1 MPSMKKS
8 VIVRVRETTEQQ
20 DRPINTKSP
29 ATKRSKSLFTVTHG
43 QSLRSQLSDARFV
56 LRWMVHTTLHDPH
69 PAAFARRYVISPH
82 RKNDRF
88 VVSFGLPALSATPRV
103 LDDAPNVRS
112 SAGTWNYDGTL
123 TAQEHRQVL
132 NVASYNYLGFVDL
145 NIEDRDTL
153 QYALRSLPLAD
164 DGKGCNQRLEDTVK
178 QELKTFLGM
187 PGCALTASGYAIN
200 LLAFPAMA
208 ASSAA
213 DSSEKP
219 VLLMDTESHSS
230 MLVGAFIAH
239 AATGARIVKF
249 RHNSINDLRFK
260 LDGLRR
266 SMGSAEKVALGHVWV
281 AIEGL
286 YSMDG
291 TVPPLPEIVAL
302 KQEYGFR
309 IYIDEAHSILS
320 IGSTGTGVV
329 GYFQDR
335 EPDTDLGVRLSSS
348 DVDMLGGTLSKS
360 FSSVG
365 GFVLCSGDLTQ
376 YVEARSRKM
385 AESGSSSIPTLSLI
399 RTLQILMNPTA
410 IRQRLTH
417 LRNVSRFV
425 SSTLVTKGYRISTTP
440 GAPICA
446 IIFDNVKR
454 VLDFLRVGRESGLLC
469 CGAAYPAAPRG
480 APRVRLSLTGA
491 HTWEGV
497 HEMLRLIDQVARE
510 VGVKGIRATRRAV
523 SRAFDTNDPACQKD
537 DDSASSLDGS
547 AASGMNI
554 NTAIRAL
561 CSTSSSAMSHQSA
574 ELRHAG
580 RGILSKHGLG
590 AAGPRW
596 MYGTSSPHLQLEQSL
611 NIAVMKCVPEQRSPL
626 ESTDVAT
633 TLFTDAAVGLL
644 SIISVC
650 MEPLTPRR
658 VKRGERHIVLLPIT
672 PGLEVI
678 EGAAAAQR
686 HASTHVEWY
695 NGTAASSIKTTKAEA
710 SFDKIHLTVFI
721 DVSRDV
727 EPGTE
732 KRRLANLL
740 RPYDTS
746 ALPSLTIII
755 SDGGVLSTQFESTR
769 EVLQDM
775 ASAVPNAFSSSK
787 IQWILFSAFNR
798 MPDLP
803 GLQGAFG
810 TGSKRLVEK
819 IQFLGPG
826 VMYTAMMP
834 PVTAALAEA
843 GVRRILDS

>member
-1 MPSMKKS
+1 MSSIKKS
-8 VIVRVRETTEQQ
+8 VIIHVREANELQ
-20 DRPINTKSP
+20 DRPIKAKQP
-29 ATKRSKSLFTVTHG
+29 ATKRSKSLFTVTNG
-43 QSLRSQLSDARFV
+43 QSLRSQVSDGRLV
-56 LRWMVHTTLHDPH
+56 LRWMIHTTLHDPH

-103 LDDAPNVRS
+103 LDDAPDVRS
-112 SAGTWNYDGTL
+112 SAGTWKYNGTR

-145 NIEDRDTL
+145 SIEDRDTL
-153 QYALRSLPLAD
+153 QYALRFLALAD
-164 DGKGCNQRLEDTVK
+164 NGKGCNQRLENAVK
-178 QELKTFLGM
+178 QELKTFLG
-187 PGCALTASGYAIN
+187 SGYAIN

-219 VLLMDTESHSS
+219 ILLMDTESHSS
-230 MLVGAFIAH
+230 MFVGAFIAH

-249 RHNSINDLRFK
+249 RHNSISDLRIK
-260 LDGLRR
+260 LEEVRG

-291 TVPPLPEIVAL
+291 TVPPLPEIIAL

-320 IGSTGTGVV
+320 IGETGTGIV
-329 GYFQDR
+329 GYFQNR
-335 EPDTDLGVRLSSS
+335 EPDTDSGPRLSTS

-365 GFVLCSGDLTQ
+365 GFVLCSGELTQ
-376 YVEARSRKM
+376 HVEARSRQM
-385 AESGSSSIPTLSLI
+385 AEPGSSLIPTLSLI
-399 RTLQILMNPTA
+399 RTLQILMDPTT
-410 IRQRLTH
+410 IRRRLTH
-417 LRNVSRFV
+417 LRNVSHFV
-425 SSTLVTKGYRISTTP
+425 SSRLIAKGYRISTTP

-491 HTWEGV
+491 HTWEDVG
-497 HEMLRLIDQVARE
+497 EMLRLIDQVAME
-510 VGVKGIRATRRAV
+510 VGVKSIREA
-523 SRAFDTNDPACQKD
+523 SRAPKPHVASEEAGCQKHCY
-537 DDSASSLDGS
+537 STSSLDRPAVS
-547 AASGMNI
+547 AIDS
-554 NTAIRAL
+554 NTSIRAL
-561 CSTSSSAMSHQSA
+561 CSDSLYVANDQSA
-574 ELRHAG
+574 RLRQAG
-580 RGILSKHGLG
+580 MEVLSKYGLG

-596 MYGTSSPHLQLEQSL
+596 MYGTSSPHLELEQL
-611 NIAVMKCVPEQRSPL
+611 LKIAVMKCMPMRH
-626 ESTDVAT
+626 STLKLAGLST

-644 SIISVC
+644 SIVSVC
-650 MEPLTPRR
+650 MEPLTPQR
-658 VKRGERHIVLLPIT
+658 VKRGERHIVLLPT
-672 PGLEVI
+672 NARLEVK

-695 NGTAASSIKTTKAEA
+695 NSTAASSNKATEA
-710 SFDKIHLTVFI
+710 ENSFDKTHLTVFI
-721 DVSRDV
+721 DVRRDV

-732 KRRLANLL
+732 KRRLASLL
-740 RPYDTS
+740 QPYDTS

-755 SDGGVLSTQFESTR
+755 FDGGVLCTRFESTR
-769 EVLQDM
+769 EALEDM
-775 ASAVPNAFSSSK
+775 AAAVPNAFGSSK
-787 IQWILFSAFNR
+787 IQWILFSAFNT

-810 TGSKRLVEK
+810 TGSKGLVEK

-834 PVTAALAEA
+834 PVMAALAEA

>member
-1 MPSMKKS
+1 MNHKA
-8 VIVRVRETTEQQ
+8 VVVHVREDNEQQ
-20 DRPINTKSP
+20 DRPINAKRLVTE
-29 ATKRSKSLFTVTHG
+29 RSKSLFTVSNG
-43 QSLRSQLSDARFV
+43 QSLRSQFSDARLV
-56 LRWMVHTTLHDPH
+56 LGWMVHTTLRDPH

-103 LDDAPNVRS
+103 LDDAPAVRS
-112 SAGTWNYDGTL
+112 SAGTWKYDGTR
-123 TAQEHRQVL
+123 TAREHRQVL

-145 NIEDRDTL
+145 SIEDRDTL

-164 DGKGCNQRLEDTVK
+164 NGKGCNQPLEDAVK

-187 PGCALTASGYAIN
+187 PGCELTASGYAIN

-213 DSSEKP
+213 DSSQKP

-230 MLVGAFIAH
+230 MFVGAFIAH

-249 RHNSINDLRFK
+249 RHNSMTDLRIK
-260 LDGLRR
+260 LDEVRR

-335 EPDTDLGVRLSSS
+335 EFDTDLDARLSSS

-365 GFVLCSGDLTQ
+365 GFVLCSSELTQ
-376 YVEARSRKM
+376 YIEVRSRQM
-385 AESGSSSIPTLSLI
+385 AESGSSLIPTLSLI
-399 RTLQILMNPTA
+399 RTLQILMDPTT
-410 IRQRLTH
+410 IRRRLTH

-425 SSTLVTKGYRISTTP
+425 SSTLVAKGYCVSTTP

-491 HTWEGV
+491 HTWEDV
-497 HEMLRLIDQVARE
+497 DEMLRLIDQVARE
-510 VGVKGIRATRRAV
+510 VGVKGIRNARRAS
-523 SRAFDTNDPACQKD
+523 SRDVDTNDPACQKD
-537 DDSASSLDGS
+537 DDSASSLDRS
-547 AASGMNI
+547 AASGTDI
-554 NTAIRAL
+554 NTSIRAL
-561 CSTSSSAMSHQSA
+561 CCAPSPIASGQSA
-574 ELRHAG
+574 RLRQAG
-580 RGILSKHGLG
+580 ENVFGKHGLG

-596 MYGTSSPHLQLEQSL
+596 MYGTSSPHLRFEQSL
-611 NIAVMKCVPEQRSPL
+611 NTAVMKWVPEQRSPL
-626 ESTDVAT
+626 EPTDVAT
-633 TLFTDAAVGLL
+633 TLFTDSAVGLL

-658 VKRGERHIVLLPIT
+658 VKRGERHVVLLPRT
-672 PGLEVI
+672 AGLEVI

-695 NGTAASSIKTTKAEA
+695 NGTATSSIEAAKADG
-710 SFDKIHLTVFI
+710 SFDKTHLTVFI
-721 DVSRDV
+721 DVRRDV

-732 KRRLANLL
+732 KRRLASLL
-740 RPYDTS
+740 QPYDTT

-769 EVLQDM
+769 EVLQDL
-775 ASAVPNAFSSSK
+775 ASAVPNAFGSSK
-787 IQWILFSAFNR
+787 VQWILFSAFHT

-834 PVTAALAEA
+834 PVMAALAEA
-843 GVRRILDS
+843 GVRRMV